1 MPEYL
6 APGVYVEEIEMGP
19 SSIEGVST
27 STTGLIGE
35 TERGPV
41 SPTLITGL
49 EEYRRIFGAYGWSMG
64 GTPAGN
70 PSTSVMRHA
79 VEGFFVNGGKRA
91 FVARVVGAGAKSAFC
106 IIAGAP
112 PTAAAEEAAAKEA
125 SDKADQAEATAKKLH
140 DDANTKAQAV
150 IEARNKATTARKE
163 LTAAQKAGAADTDA
177 KARASDEADAARD
190 AARELAGVAEAAAK
204 VAEASAKALRDAANR
219 AQAAAGAARDPG
231 GTGDTGTGGAGKPK
245 GPPTFK
251 ITAIGPG
258 AWGNNVYIRVGYA
271 TLRRQKPKFFAM
283 LIEYRNPDPNGRFK
297 IWASES
303 YDNLSPDPLDPNYVL
318 NSINGMSHLVKVEQS
333 GELPSEQD
341 KIEYQLSKH
350 TEGADGDPIDLGS
363 YTGENY
369 DPPPPEDDPEA
380 PKRIGLSAFEEIDE
394 ISIVCAPNENDIPGL
409 TDALVSHCSNLK
421 NRFAI
426 LQATRLSKPVAELN
440 PPTDTDYAAYYT
452 PWLRVIDGQTDLP
465 RTIPPC
471 GHLAGIYA
479 RSDIERGVF
488 KAPANEVVRGIIG
501 LDSTILAGDQEI
513 LNPRGVNCIRALPGR
528 GIRVWGARTM
538 SSDPLR
544 KYVNVRRLLIY
555 IEESIRRGTQWVVF
569 EPNNEA
575 LWDRLR
581 QTVSDFLVTVWRDG
595 GLMGRTRE
603 EAFFVKCDRTTMT
616 ENDLENGRVIVVI
629 GVALVRPAEFVIF
642 RIAQWQGGSSVET

>member
-79 VEGFFVNGGKRA
+79 MEGFFVNGGKRA
-91 FVARVVGAGAKSAFC
+91 FVARVVGADAKSAFC

-125 SDKADQAEATAKKLH
+125 SD
-140 DDANTKAQAV
+140 
-150 IEARNKATTARKE
+150 KATTARKE

-190 AARELAGVAEAAAK
+190 AARELAGAAEAAAK

-341 KIEYQLSKH
+341 KIEYQLS
-350 TEGADGDPIDLGS
+350 
-363 YTGENY
+363 
-369 DPPPPEDDPEA
+369 
-380 PKRIGLSAFEEIDE
+380 
-394 ISIVCAPNENDIPGL
+394 
-409 TDALVSHCSNLK
+409 
-421 NRFAI
+421 
-426 LQATRLSKPVAELN
+426 
-440 PPTDTDYAAYYT
+440 
-452 PWLRVIDGQTDLP
+452 
-465 RTIPPC
+465 
-471 GHLAGIYA
+471 
-479 RSDIERGVF
+479 
-488 KAPANEVVRGIIG
+488 
-501 LDSTILAGDQEI
+501 
-513 LNPRGVNCIRALPGR
+513 
-528 GIRVWGARTM
+528 
-538 SSDPLR
+538 
-544 KYVNVRRLLIY
+544 
-555 IEESIRRGTQWVVF
+555 
-569 EPNNEA
+569 
-575 LWDRLR
+575 
-581 QTVSDFLVTVWRDG
+581 
-595 GLMGRTRE
+595 
-603 EAFFVKCDRTTMT
+603 
-616 ENDLENGRVIVVI
+616 
-629 GVALVRPAEFVIF
+629 
-642 RIAQWQGGSSVET
+642 